1 MGNNSGDFKKYKEEG
16 QQTKITE
23 YISGI
28 IKDFKK
34 SGIASVLEILNWMHK
49 NIKEKQLSPGE
60 KAKIFRKRTA
70 DEIIRSGFATG
81 CSDFSLVFVALVRAR
96 GIPAKY
102 VETIEIEWLEN
113 GGESSIRGHVFA
125 EIYFDG
131 ELFIVDPQGALIRAW
146 YGKRYV
152 VYAVG
157 LDSWDI
163 GIENFEDLKNKFSE
177 FREKWLKN
185 K

>member
-1 MGNNSGDFKKYKEEG
+1 MENNSSDFKKYKDEG

-23 YISGI
+23 YISSI
-28 IKDFKK
+28 VKNFKK
-34 SGIASVLEILNWMHK
+34 AGIASVLEILSWIHK
-49 NIKEKQLSPGE
+49 NIKEKQLPPEE
-60 KAKIFRKRTA
+60 KSKIFRKRTA

-81 CSDFSLVFVALVRAR
+81 CTDFGLVFITLLRAR

-102 VETIEIEWLEN
+102 VEAIETEWLEK
-113 GGESSIRGHVFA
+113 GGDSSIHGHVFS
-125 EIYFDG
+125 EVYFNG
-131 ELFIVDPQGALIRAW
+131 EWFIVDPQAALIKAW

-152 VYAVG
+152 IYAAG

-163 GIENFEDLKNKFSE
+163 GIANFEDLKNKFSE
-177 FREKWLKN
+177 FRDKWLKN